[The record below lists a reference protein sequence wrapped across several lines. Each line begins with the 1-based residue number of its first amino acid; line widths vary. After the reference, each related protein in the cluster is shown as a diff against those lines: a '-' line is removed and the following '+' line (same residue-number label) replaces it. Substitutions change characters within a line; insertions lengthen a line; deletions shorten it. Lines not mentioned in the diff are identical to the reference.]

1 MKKSLLILP
10 FVLVAAALALTACG
24 GGGSSSSSGD
34 ESAIEEAIETAATS
48 SEPSKCTEVQTKAF
62 TENETSETGKAA
74 VKTCEENAE
83 EGESPAES
91 VTVSNVEVNGETAT
105 AAVAIS
111 GSSALNGQTIEVEL
125 AKEEGKW
132 KLNKFLS
139 FAKFDGKALGEELEK
154 RLVKEEG
161 ISASLAKCV
170 SEGVA
175 KVSQAEA
182 ESMVFE
188 KNLTPVE
195 ELAEKCH

>member
-48 SEPSKCTEVQTKAF
+48 SEPSKCTEVQTKEF
-62 TENETSETGKAA
+62 TENETSETGAAA
-74 VKTCEENAE
+74 VKTCEEEAE
-83 EGESPAES
+83 EGESPAET
-91 VTVSNVEVNGETAT
+91 VKVSNIEVNGETAT
-105 AAVAIS
+105 AEAAIT
-111 GSSALNGQTIEVEL
+111 GSALNGQTIELEL
-125 AKEEGKW
+125 AKQEGDW

-139 FAKFDGKALGEELEK
+139 FANFDGKALGEELEK
-154 RLVKEEG
+154 RLAKEEG

-175 KVSQAEA
+175 KVSKQEA

-195 ELAEKCH
+195 ELAENCH